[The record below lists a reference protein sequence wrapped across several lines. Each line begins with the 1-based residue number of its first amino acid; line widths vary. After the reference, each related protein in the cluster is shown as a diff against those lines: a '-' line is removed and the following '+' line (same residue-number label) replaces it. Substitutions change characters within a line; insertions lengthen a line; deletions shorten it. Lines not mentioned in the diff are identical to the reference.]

1 MLLDLSCMICS
12 ESDFCTGV
20 LQMSKYVPEWPWSY
34 HDIPYQHPYVFT
46 LTYMHTG
53 LYRIALYDRS
63 KGTATAISAD
73 KKADMFRKLLQGPL
87 GQKLHELYSSY
98 WSPKNVARFLQGAA
112 VYARC
117 RMSMISVTDVVC
129 SWKLHRLLYICL
141 LKHTIL
147 LAFSVCY
154 TYIYRSRTS
163 LKAPFTTFWPTCCT
177 TSVKNLG

>member
-1 MLLDLSCMICS
+1 MIYAPVTM
-12 ESDFCTGV
+12 E
-20 LQMSKYVPEWPWSY
+20 LPWYTLPASIRIY
-34 HDIPYQHPYVFT
+34 PYIP
-46 LTYMHTG
+46 TG

-87 GQKLHELYSSY
+87 GQELHDLYSLY

-129 SWKLHRLLYICL
+129 SWQLHRLLCTCL

-163 LKAPFTTFWPTCCT
+163 LKALFTTFWPTCCIT
-177 TSVKNLG
+177 LVKNLG